1 MKSNIDKRI
10 AEIDKMVKESTG
22 VDLAKLDKQLES
34 ARKSSM
40 GFDFSYIVLDDSIFL
55 VKSRIANST
64 Y

>member
-1 MKSNIDKRI
+1 MKDNIDKRI

-34 ARKSSM
+34 TRKSSM

-55 VKSRIANST
+55 VKSRVANAT
-64 Y
+64 H